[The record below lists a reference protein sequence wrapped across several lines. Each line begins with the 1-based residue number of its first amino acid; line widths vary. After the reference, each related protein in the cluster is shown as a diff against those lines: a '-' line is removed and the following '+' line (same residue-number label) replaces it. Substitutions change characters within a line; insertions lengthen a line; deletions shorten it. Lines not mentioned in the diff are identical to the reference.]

1 MRVEIPNTIAVTL
14 HGLVSRGVK
23 AAEVTDEG
31 HLVLTLTDGSRADL
45 GSVLGPQGARGEQ
58 GLPGPKG
65 ETGAQGQPGAQGPA
79 GPAGPA
85 DPAGPQGEPG
95 PKGDPGPQGETG
107 QTGAG
112 FTIRGFFAT
121 AEALAAGVDA
131 PEAGDA
137 YGVGAAAP
145 YDIYIYDGA
154 VGAWVNNGP
163 LQGAKGADGV
173 DGIDG
178 VTPVIGANGNWYLGE
193 TDTGKPARGEKG
205 DKGEPGADGAKG
217 DPGETGPQGPTGPQ
231 GETGPQGP
239 TGPQG
244 EKGPQGETGPQGPA
258 GAAPVKGTDY
268 FTEADKQ
275 ELAAAAAA
283 QVSVPVS
290 SVDGQTGAVSLAGT
304 YATPA
309 DLTARLNR
317 STDVHAA
324 DTAYT
329 TYMARGEA
337 LFAQETTPTVN
348 GAIAWQYE

>member
-45 GSVLGPQGARGEQ
+45 GSVLGPQGARGE
-58 GLPGPKG
+58 
-65 ETGAQGQPGAQGPA
+65 
-79 GPAGPA
+79 
-85 DPAGPQGEPG
+85 
-95 PKGDPGPQGETG
+95 QGETG

-324 DTAYT
+324 DMAYT

>member
-1 MRVEIPNTIAVTL
+1 M
-14 HGLVSRGVK
+14 
-23 AAEVTDEG
+23 
-31 HLVLTLTDGSRADL
+31 
-45 GSVLGPQGARGEQ
+45 
-58 GLPGPKG
+58 
-65 ETGAQGQPGAQGPA
+65 
-79 GPAGPA
+79 
-85 DPAGPQGEPG
+85 
-95 PKGDPGPQGETG
+95 
-107 QTGAG
+107 
-112 FTIRGFFAT
+112 
-121 AEALAAGVDA
+121 
-131 PEAGDA
+131 
-137 YGVGAAAP
+137 GAAAP

-173 DGIDG
+173 DGVDG

-217 DPGETGPQGPTGPQ
+217 APGETGPQGPTGPQ

>member
-1 MRVEIPNTIAVTL
+1 MS
-14 HGLVSRGVK
+14 G
-23 AAEVTDEG
+23 
-31 HLVLTLTDGSRADL
+31 
-45 GSVLGPQGARGEQ
+45 
-58 GLPGPKG
+58 
-65 ETGAQGQPGAQGPA
+65 PGAQPRDD
-79 GPAGPA
+79 
-85 DPAGPQGEPG
+85 DPPDA
-95 PKGDPGPQGETG
+95 
-107 QTGAG
+107 A
-112 FTIRGFFAT
+112 A
-121 AEALAAGVDA
+121 ALAAGINNTFPIVGGDIVELEFMA
-131 PEAGDA
+131 DNDIAGGFGDMMRM
-137 YGVGAAAP
+137 VEREGATIASSDIP
-145 YDIYIYDGA
+145 LFLRNMTVFRSIGRYD
-154 VGAWVNNGP
+154 
-163 LQGAKGADGV
+163 
-173 DGIDG
+173 
-178 VTPVIGANGNWYLGE
+178 
-193 TDTGKPARGEKG
+193 GKPARGEKG

>member
-1 MRVEIPNTIAVTL
+1 MMYRDSYRKLKKGFALLIAVCM
-14 HGLVSRGVK
+14 
-23 AAEVTDEG
+23 
-31 HLVLTLTDGSRADL
+31 LT
-45 GSVLGPQGARGEQ
+45 VMIP
-58 GLPGPKG
+58 
-65 ETGAQGQPGAQGPA
+65 
-79 GPAGPA
+79 
-85 DPAGPQGEPG
+85 
-95 PKGDPGPQGETG
+95 
-107 QTGAG
+107 
-112 FTIRGFFAT
+112 

-154 VGAWVNNGP
+154 VGTWVNNGP

-275 ELAAAAAA
+275 EMAAAAAA

>member
-14 HGLVSRGVK
+14 HGLVSRSVK

-45 GSVLGPQGARGEQ
+45 GSVLGPQGARGRA
-58 GLPGPKG
+58 GPARPEG
-65 ETGAQGQPGAQGPA
+65 RDRHAGADRCAGTGRPA
-79 GPAGPA
+79 GPAG
-85 DPAGPQGEPG
+85 PAGPQGEPG

-107 QTGAG
+107 QTARPSRSGAFSPRRRRWRRRRCAG
-112 FTIRGFFAT
+112 GGRRLRRGR
-121 AEALAAGVDA
+121 G
-131 PEAGDA
+131 
-137 YGVGAAAP
+137 AP

-154 VGAWVNNGP
+154 VGVWVNNGP

-217 DPGETGPQGPTGPQ
+217 APGETGPQGPTGPQ

-290 SVDGQTGAVSLAGT
+290 SVDGR
-304 YATPA
+304 PA
-309 DLTARLNR
+309 R
-317 STDVHAA
+317 SAW
-324 DTAYT
+324 
-329 TYMARGEA
+329 RGRMRRPRT
-337 LFAQETTPTVN
+337 LRR
-348 GAIAWQYE
+348 G